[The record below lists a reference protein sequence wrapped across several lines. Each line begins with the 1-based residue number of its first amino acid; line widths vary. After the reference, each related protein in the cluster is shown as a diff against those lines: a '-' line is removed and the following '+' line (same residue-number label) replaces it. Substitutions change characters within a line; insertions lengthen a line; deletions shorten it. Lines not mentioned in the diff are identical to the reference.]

1 MKPALFNTEMVKAL
15 LDGRKSV
22 TRRVVKPQPKM
33 QLSYICGG
41 NGYGKWNYPPPNC
54 VEQSGWDEK
63 YRRIDGLTAEDN
75 AMFWTPP
82 FHAGDIL
89 YVRET
94 WDNEPVSPG
103 GHTRLS
109 GVYYYKADGDLR
121 PEGWRGNWHPSIHM
135 PKEAARIF
143 LRVTGVWVERLQDI
157 TVDGALSEGTS
168 GVELPPIC
176 QKDVSY
182 PDSFPKGFDMW
193 DGDRQEDWIQSTAR
207 ARYIGWCDYADR
219 LLKKFGNIWDST
231 IPKAKLPVYG
241 WDANPWVWVIEF
253 ERISAEEARSEN
265 KL

>member
-22 TRRVVKPQPKM
+22 TRRAVKPQPKM

-143 LRVTGVWVERLQDI
+143 LRVTAVRVERLHDI
-157 TVDGALSEGTS
+157 TEEQAKAEGAIKGNYFVESDGETFFEIRPNDGYYR
-168 GVELPPIC
+168 C
-176 QKDVSY
+176 
-182 PDSFPKGFDMW
+182 GFRHLW
-193 DGDRQEDWIQSTAR
+193 NLTI
-207 ARYIGWCDYADR
+207 
-219 LLKKFGNIWDST
+219 KKSD
-231 IPKAKLPVYG
+231 LPVYG
-241 WDANPWVWVIEF
+241 WEANPWVWVIEF

>member
-22 TRRVVKPQPKM
+22 TRRAVKPQPKM

-143 LRVTGVWVERLQDI
+143 LRVTNIRVERLRDI
-157 TVDGALSEGTS
+157 TE
-168 GVELPPIC
+168 VE
-176 QKDVSY
+176 
-182 PDSFPKGFDMW
+182 
-193 DGDRQEDWIQSTAR
+193 AR
-207 ARYIGWCDYADR
+207 AEGVKDPYDYQTPEWYEQNGLVNNCVLDAFAGLWNR
-219 LLKKFGNIWDST
+219 TVKKID
-231 IPKAKLPVYG
+231 LPVYG
-241 WDANPWVWVIEF
+241 WEANPWVWVIEF
-253 ERISAEEARSEN
+253 ERFSKEEAKRRS
-265 KL
+265 K

>member
-1 MKPALFNTEMVKAL
+1 MKPALFNTEMVKDL

-22 TRRVVKPQPKM
+22 TRRAVKPQPKM

-109 GVYYYKADGDLR
+109 GVYYYKADGDFR

-143 LRVTGVWVERLQDI
+143 LRVTNIRVERLRDI
-157 TVDGALSEGTS
+157 TE
-168 GVELPPIC
+168 VE
-176 QKDVSY
+176 
-182 PDSFPKGFDMW
+182 
-193 DGDRQEDWIQSTAR
+193 AR
-207 ARYIGWCDYADR
+207 AEGVKDPYDYQTPEWYEQNGLVNNCVLDAFAGLWNR
-219 LLKKFGNIWDST
+219 TVKKID
-231 IPKAKLPVYG
+231 LPVYG
-241 WDANPWVWVIEF
+241 WEANPWVWVIEF
-253 ERISAEEARSEN
+253 ERFSKEEAKRRS
-265 KL
+265 K

>member
-1 MKPALFNTEMVKAL
+1 MIPVLIITEMVKAL

-135 PKEAARIF
+135 PKEATRIF
-143 LRVTGVWVERLQDI
+143 LRVTNIRVERLRDI
-157 TVDGALSEGTS
+157 TE
-168 GVELPPIC
+168 VE
-176 QKDVSY
+176 
-182 PDSFPKGFDMW
+182 
-193 DGDRQEDWIQSTAR
+193 AR
-207 ARYIGWCDYADR
+207 AEGVKDPYDYQTPEWYEQNGLVNNCVLDAFAGLWNR
-219 LLKKFGNIWDST
+219 TVKKID
-231 IPKAKLPVYG
+231 LPVYG
-241 WDANPWVWVIEF
+241 WEANPWVWVIEF
-253 ERISAEEARSEN
+253 ERFSKEEAKRRS
-265 KL
+265 K